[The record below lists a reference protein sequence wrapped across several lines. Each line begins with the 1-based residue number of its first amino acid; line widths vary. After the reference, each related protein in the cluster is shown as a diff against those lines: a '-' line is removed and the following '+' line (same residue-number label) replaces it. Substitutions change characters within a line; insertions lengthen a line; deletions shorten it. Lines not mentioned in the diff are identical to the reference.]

1 MPDTAPALLETA
13 LYAPDLDAAEAFYGG
28 VMGLGRIARV
38 GDRHVF
44 YRLQGSIL
52 LIFNPDETVAPP
64 SNPALPVPP
73 HGARGPGHACF
84 ATSAADL
91 DRWADRFRA
100 AGIAIEADFRWPN
113 GARSIYLRDPA
124 GNSLEFADP
133 ALWGLGEAPV
143 DGSVQ
148 D

>member
-1 MPDTAPALLETA
+1 MPADAPAILETA
-13 LYAPDLDAAEAFYGG
+13 LYASDLDAAEAFYGG
-28 VMGLGRIARV
+28 LMGLERIARV
-38 GDRHVF
+38 ADRHVF
-44 YRLQGSIL
+44 YRLAGSIL
-52 LIFNPDETVAPP
+52 LIFNPGETGKPP

-84 ATSAADL
+84 AAGAAEL

-124 GNSLEFADP
+124 GNSLEFAE
-133 ALWGLGEAPV
+133 ARLWGLGGAAG
-143 DGSVQ
+143 DGA
-148 D
+148 